1 MSPVPQIN
9 DLQQI
14 PSDFL
19 PFDAALAARAPRAP
33 RSSIAGFSTT
43 HMQAE
48 ELGVGAL
55 LRFKSMMALEGQT
68 VHLAR
73 LCYDKL
79 YAYERIAAAHTP
91 ERVEAIRHLQAFLR
105 DYRSAWLAWRSG
117 KRAAIFPAGTY
128 ALRVY
133 ARVAC
138 APACPA

>member
-1 MSPVPQIN
+1 MIPVPKIN
-9 DLQQI
+9 ELQQT
-14 PSDFL
+14 PNDFL
-19 PFDAALAARAPRAP
+19 PFDAALAARPPRAN

-79 YAYERIAAAHTP
+79 YAYERIAAAH
-91 ERVEAIRHLQAFLR
+91 ASSDA
-105 DYRSAWLAWRSG
+105 
-117 KRAAIFPAGTY
+117 
-128 ALRVY
+128 ALRALALELFQIY
-133 ARVAC
+133 HRRASSGL
-138 APACPA
+138 PAQ

>member
-19 PFDAALAARAPRAP
+19 PFDAALAKSPPRAS

-43 HMQAE
+43 HLGAE

-79 YAYERIAAAHTP
+79 YAYERIAAAHASGD
-91 ERVEAIRHLQAFLR
+91 EKLRRLALELFQIYHRRQQAGL
-105 DYRSAWLAWRSG
+105 
-117 KRAAIFPAGTY
+117 PAQ
-128 ALRVY
+128 
-133 ARVAC
+133 
-138 APACPA
+138 

>member
-1 MSPVPQIN
+1 MAPVPQIN

-19 PFDAALAARAPRAP
+19 PFDAALAKSPPRAS

-43 HMQAE
+43 HLGAE

-79 YAYERIAAAHTP
+79 YAYERIAAAHASGD
-91 ERVEAIRHLQAFLR
+91 EKLR
-105 DYRSAWLAWRSG
+105 RLALELFQIYHR
-117 KRAAIFPAGTY
+117 RQNAG
-128 ALRVY
+128 L
-133 ARVAC
+133 
-138 APACPA
+138 PSQ

>member
-1 MSPVPQIN
+1 VDHQKSLEIRHPEVNAMSPVPQIN

-19 PFDAALAARAPRAP
+19 PFDAALAARAPRAS
-33 RSSIAGFSTT
+33 RSQVAGFSTT

-79 YAYERIAAAHTP
+79 YAYERIAAAHTSGD
-91 ERVEAIRHLQAFLR
+91 ENLRRLALELFQIYHRRQQAGL
-105 DYRSAWLAWRSG
+105 
-117 KRAAIFPAGTY
+117 PAQ
-128 ALRVY
+128 
-133 ARVAC
+133 
-138 APACPA
+138 